1 MAHINTFN
9 NQPGAIFTDN
19 SITVNAQ
26 QNNTQVCSQTTIAPD
41 AEDKQPTTSGTNK
54 SRPIYFSGKRGQK
67 IDLFRVILALHE
79 CGFFSDGNGGKP
91 RQEDVFN
98 AFGTM
103 LHEDFSGFQKNLH
116 EASLINNDS
125 KALFEVF
132 AKLHTA
138 YKSYIDSK

>member
-9 NQPGAIFTDN
+9 NQPGATFTDN

-26 QNNTQVCSQTTIAPD
+26 QNNTQVCSQTIIASE
-41 AEDKQPTTSGTNK
+41 AEDKQETKSGTNK

-98 AFGTM
+98 AFDTM
-103 LHEDFSGFQKNLH
+103 LHEDFSGYQKNLH
-116 EASLINNDS
+116 ESKQINNDS
-125 KALFEVF
+125 TVIEALFKELKNAVN
-132 AKLHTA
+132 K
-138 YKSYIDSK
+138 YSNN

>member
-1 MAHINTFN
+1 MANITNFINEH
-9 NQPGAIFTDN
+9 GAIFTDN
-19 SITVNAQ
+19 STTVNAQ
-26 QNNTQVCSQTTIAPD
+26 QNNTQVCSQTTIASES
-41 AEDKQPTTSGTNK
+41 EDKQETKSGTNK

-103 LHEDFSGFQKNLH
+103 LHEDFSAYYKNLH
-116 EASLINNDS
+116 ESKILNNDS
-125 KALFEVF
+125 SILSDLFG
-132 AKLHTA
+132 KLQVSVEK
-138 YKSYIDSK
+138 YFNR

>member
-9 NQPGAIFTDN
+9 NQPGATFTDN

-26 QNNTQVCSQTTIAPD
+26 QNNTQVCSQTTIVPD
-41 AEDKQPTTSGTNK
+41 AEDKQPTKSGTNK
-54 SRPIYFSGKRGQK
+54 SRPIYYSGKRGQK

-103 LHEDFSGFQKNLH
+103 LHEDFSGYQKNLH
-116 EASLINNDS
+116 ESKQINNDS
-125 KALFEVF
+125 TVIEALFKELKNAVN
-132 AKLHTA
+132 K
-138 YKSYIDSK
+138 YSNN

>member
-9 NQPGAIFTDN
+9 NQPGATFADN

-41 AEDKQPTTSGTNK
+41 AEDKQPTKSGTNK

-103 LHEDFSGFQKNLH
+103 LHEDFSGYQKNLH
-116 EASLINNDS
+116 ESKQINNDS
-125 KALFEVF
+125 TVIEALFKELKNAVN
-132 AKLHTA
+132 K
-138 YKSYIDSK
+138 YSNN

>member
-9 NQPGAIFTDN
+9 NQLGATFTDN

-41 AEDKQPTTSGTNK
+41 AEDKQPTKPGTNK
-54 SRPIYFSGKRGQK
+54 SKPIYFAGKRGQK
-67 IDLFRVILALHE
+67 IDLFRVIIALHE

-103 LHEDFSGFQKNLH
+103 LHEDFSSFQKNLH
-116 EASLINNDS
+116 ESKQINNDS
-125 KALFEVF
+125 GVVESLFRDLQNAVE
-132 AKLHTA
+132 A
-138 YKSYIDSK
+138 YSNK

>member
-103 LHEDFSGFQKNLH
+103 LHEDFSGYQKNLH
-116 EASLINNDS
+116 ESKQINNDS
-125 KALFEVF
+125 TVIEALFKELKNAVN
-132 AKLHTA
+132 K
-138 YKSYIDSK
+138 YSNN

>member
-1 MAHINTFN
+1 MANITNFINEH
-9 NQPGAIFTDN
+9 GAIFTDN
-19 SITVNAQ
+19 STTVNAQ

-41 AEDKQPTTSGTNK
+41 AEDKQPAKSGTNK

-103 LHEDFSGFQKNLH
+103 LHEDFSKYHRNLH
-116 EASLINNDS
+116 EAGMLKNDS
-125 KALFEVF
+125 IAGISIFDQLKESVEE
-132 AKLHTA
+132 
-138 YKSYIDSK
+138 YYNSK

>member
-9 NQPGAIFTDN
+9 NQPDATFTDN

-41 AEDKQPTTSGTNK
+41 AEDKQPTKSGTNK

-91 RQEDVFN
+91 RQEDIFN
-98 AFGTM
+98 AFDTM
-103 LHEDFSGFQKNLH
+103 LHEDFSSYYKNIS
-116 EASLINNDS
+116 EAGLVNNDS
-125 KALFEVF
+125 KANCTIFDILKDELCKYYN
-132 AKLHTA
+132 AR
-138 YKSYIDSK
+138 

>member
-9 NQPGAIFTDN
+9 NQPGATFTDN

-26 QNNTQVCSQTTIAPD
+26 QNNTQVCSQTTIATD
-41 AEDKQPTTSGTNK
+41 TEDKQPTKSGTNK
-54 SRPIYFSGKRGQK
+54 SKPIYFAGKRGQK
-67 IDLFRVILALHE
+67 IDLFRVIIALHE

-116 EASLINNDS
+116 ESKQMNNDS
-125 KALFEVF
+125 GVVESLFRDLQNAVE
-132 AKLHTA
+132 A
-138 YKSYIDSK
+138 YSNK

>member
-9 NQPGAIFTDN
+9 NQPGATFTDN

-26 QNNTQVCSQTTIAPD
+26 QNNTQVCSQTTIASEV
-41 AEDKQPTTSGTNK
+41 EDKQETKSGANK

-67 IDLFRVILALHE
+67 IDLFRVIIALHE

-103 LHEDFSGFQKNLH
+103 LHEDFSKYHRNLH
-116 EASLINNDS
+116 EAGMLKNDS
-125 KALFEVF
+125 IAGISIFDQLKESVEE
-132 AKLHTA
+132 
-138 YKSYIDSK
+138 YYNSK

>member
-9 NQPGAIFTDN
+9 NQPGATFTDN

-26 QNNTQVCSQTTIAPD
+26 QNNTQVCSQTTIASE
-41 AEDKQPTTSGTNK
+41 AEDKQETKSGTNK

-67 IDLFRVILALHE
+67 IDLFRVIIALHE

-116 EASLINNDS
+116 ESKQMNNDS
-125 KALFEVF
+125 GVVESLFRDLQNAVE
-132 AKLHTA
+132 A
-138 YKSYIDSK
+138 YSNK

>member
-9 NQPGAIFTDN
+9 NQPGATFTDN

-26 QNNTQVCSQTTIAPD
+26 QNNTQVCSQTTIASE
-41 AEDKQPTTSGTNK
+41 AEDKQETKSGTNK

-103 LHEDFSGFQKNLH
+103 LHEDFSKYHRNLH
-116 EASLINNDS
+116 EAGMLKNDS
-125 KALFEVF
+125 IAGISIFDQLKESVEE
-132 AKLHTA
+132 
-138 YKSYIDSK
+138 YYNSK